1 MLHNLW
7 LLLIASLLKEIGHL
21 RNVFYEMGSKVWKQN
36 EVLSD
41 IVIYSVFNTD
51 WSLKHI
57 ALGFMGY
64 CIGPQGGCGAW
75 WWPLHEPRDT
85 NNILCVMSS
94 WDFCLQKGFTM
105 ENKVN
110 K

>member
-21 RNVFYEMGSKVWKQN
+21 RNVFYEMGSIVWKQN

-41 IVIYSVFNTD
+41 NVIYSVFNTD

-64 CIGPQGGCGAW
+64 CIWPQGGGGGDHS
-75 WWPLHEPRDT
+75 LHEHRDR
-85 NNILCVMSS
+85 NNILCVMCS

-110 K
+110 I